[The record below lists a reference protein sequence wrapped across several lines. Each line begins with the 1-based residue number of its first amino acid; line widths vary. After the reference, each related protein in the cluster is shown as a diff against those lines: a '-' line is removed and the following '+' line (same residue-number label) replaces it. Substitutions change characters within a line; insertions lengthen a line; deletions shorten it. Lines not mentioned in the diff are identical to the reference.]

1 MRLSLFLLTALSLFC
16 TAGIA
21 QTIQQNSGWLFLMNT
36 TKINNKWGAHL
47 DVQLRTADN
56 WEQLRNFMF
65 RPGLTYYINN
75 KNEVTLGYLLNETFT
90 QSIGASDNK
99 LTEHRI
105 WQQYIY
111 KHKISTILT
120 IHRFR
125 TEQRFIERNGPDDLF
140 SQRFRYFLRFI
151 VPLKKGEQDFEK
163 GPFVALQNEVFL
175 NLQNKDELNGHVFD
189 QNRAYAAAGYRL
201 SKKVDIEAGYLN
213 QTSKGLNFST
223 MNHVIQLALY
233 TRF

>member
-1 MRLSLFLLTALSLFC
+1 MRLSLFLLTILSFLC

-36 TKINNKWGAHL
+36 TKINEKWGIHL
-47 DVQLRTADN
+47 DIQLRTADN
-56 WEQLRNFMF
+56 WEQLRNSMF

-75 KNEVTLGYLLNETFT
+75 KNEVTLGYLLNDTFT
-90 QSIGASDNK
+90 QSVGASDNR

-120 IHRFR
+120 SHRFR
-125 TEQRFIERNGPDDLF
+125 TEQRFIERNGMDDLF

-151 VPLKKGEQDFEK
+151 VPLRKEQQNFEK
-163 GPFVALQNEVFL
+163 GPFVALQNELFL
-175 NLQNKDELNGHVFD
+175 NLQNKDKLNGHVFD

-201 SKKVDIEAGYLN
+201 SKKIDLEAGYLN
-213 QTSKGLNFST
+213 QTSKGLNSST

>member
-1 MRLSLFLLTALSLFC
+1 MRISIFLLTALCFLC
-16 TAGIA
+16 TPGIA
-21 QTIQQNSGWLFLMNT
+21 QTIKQNSGWLFLMNT
-36 TKINNKWGAHL
+36 TKINEKWGTHL
-47 DVQLRTADN
+47 DVQVRSTDVLDRLKN
-56 WEQLRNFMF
+56 IMF
-65 RPGLTYYINN
+65 RPGVTYYINN
-75 KNEVTLGYLLNETFT
+75 KNEVALGYLLNETF
-90 QSIGASDNK
+90 IGKNEFGDNK

-120 IHRFR
+120 SHRFR
-125 TEQRFIERNGPDDLF
+125 TEQRFIERYGKDDLF

-151 VPLKKGEQDFEK
+151 VPLKKGQQNFEK

-175 NLQNKDELNGHVFD
+175 NLQNKEELNGHVFD

-201 SKKVDIEAGYLN
+201 SKKIDLEAGYLN
-213 QTSKGLNFST
+213 QTSKGVNNST
-223 MNHVIQLALY
+223 MNHAIQLPVY

>member
-1 MRLSLFLLTALSLFC
+1 MRILIFLLTALCFLC
-16 TAGIA
+16 TTGIA
-21 QTIQQNSGWLFLMNT
+21 QTIKQNSGWLFLMNT

-47 DVQLRTADN
+47 DVQLRTAND
-56 WEQLRNFMF
+56 WDYLRNFMF
-65 RPGLTYYINN
+65 RPGVTYYINN

-90 QSIGASDNK
+90 QLKDAADYTT
-99 LTEHRI
+99 TEHRI

-120 IHRFR
+120 SHRFR
-125 TEQRFIERNGPDDLF
+125 TEQRFIERRGTDDLF

-151 VPLKKGEQDFEK
+151 VPLKKGQENFEK

-175 NLQNKDELNGHVFD
+175 NLQNKEELNGHVFD

-201 SKKVDIEAGYLN
+201 SKKIDLEAGYLN
-213 QTSKGLNFST
+213 QTSKGLNNST
-223 MNHVIQLALY
+223 MNHVIQLAVY